1 MSDAPSRRLVIATR
15 PSKLARWQAQA
26 VQRALGSRWPE
37 IDVETLVITTRGD
50 RTLDRPLP
58 EIGGKGLFTIE
69 LETALREVRADVAVH
84 SLKDLPLEDPNGLCL
99 GAILQRED
107 PRDVLV
113 SGRGGRLDELGPG
126 STVGTSSTRRT
137 AQILALRPD
146 LRIEPIR
153 GNVDTRVLK
162 VREGQYDAAVMAAAG
177 LLRLGLDYAITEWFS
192 FDQMLPAP
200 GQGALA
206 VQCRADD
213 AGTLELLAAI
223 EAPGDRRLVL
233 AERAMLGGLG
243 GGCAAPV
250 GALATEQRE
259 GIHLRGIVA
268 ATDGSRLVRGS
279 GYGSDPEQLGRRVA
293 DQLLQSGAQEIM
305 AHVQEA

>member
-1 MSDAPSRRLVIATR
+1 MSDLSSRRLVIVTR

-26 VQRALGSRWPE
+26 VQQALARQWPKLGL
-37 IDVETLVITTRGD
+37 ETVVISTRGD

-58 EIGGKGLFTIE
+58 EIGGKGLFTLE
-69 LETALREVRADVAVH
+69 LETALREDRADLAVH
-84 SLKDLPLEDPNGLCL
+84 SLKDLPLETPKGLCL
-99 GAILQRED
+99 GAILLRED

-113 SGRGGRLDELGPG
+113 SREGIRLDELGPG

-146 LRIEPIR
+146 LKVEPIR
-153 GNVDTRVLK
+153 GNVDTRLRK
-162 VREGQYDAAVMAAAG
+162 VREGQYDASVMAAAG
-177 LLRLGLDYAITEWFS
+177 LLRLGLDNAITEWFH

-213 AGTLELLAAI
+213 SETLELLAAI

-233 AERAMLGGLG
+233 AERAMLGRLG

-250 GALATEQRE
+250 GAIATEQRG
-259 GIHLRGIVA
+259 GIHLRGMVA
-268 ATDGSRLVRGS
+268 TVDGSRLLRASGS
-279 GYGSDPEQLGRRVA
+279 GADPQQLGRRVA
-293 DQLLQSGAQEIM
+293 EQLLQHGAQEIM
-305 AHVQEA
+305 AHAR